1 VFEIQYREES
11 QLGRHADVGSSIL
24 GPFENKVSFYS
35 NIDIEVW
42 MVILD
47 WLGKGY
53 RRELAAKV
61 NQLGDRTFCG
71 ICQTWL
77 HKYTKNVQLGDLYI
91 KQDIVFNKDG
101 KAEQNG
107 VLKVYDNEG
116 RKVRV
121 PFADVEMPENVTGF
135 DYIQIRF
142 VETQKTLISIFFVYL
157 YPTTHISATWTL
169 EYSTSSD

>member
-1 VFEIQYREES
+1 
-11 QLGRHADVGSSIL
+11 
-24 GPFENKVSFYS
+24 
-35 NIDIEVW
+35 

-77 HKYTKNVQLGDLYI
+77 HKYTKKVQLRFLGI
-91 KQDIVFNKDG
+91 ESEVVFNKDG

-107 VLKVYDNEG
+107 VLKVYDAD

-121 PFADVEMPENVTGF
+121 PFADVQMPENVTGF
-135 DYIQIRF
+135 DYILIRLDK
-142 VETQKTLISIFFVYL
+142 TQKTQ
-157 YPTTHISATWTL
+157 
-169 EYSTSSD
+169 